1 MTYSELQVVLEVIL
15 EELNSDNVQQKCKIS
30 EKCFNHVFDLT
41 LTEKYI
47 IDGIDPEKFKN
58 GVQFLLENKEEIK
71 EWNNVNKI
79 IYKGLVLIYNNSK
92 QKERFCF
99 LNKILKYFYNKLVQK
114 LIEIQQPSHII
125 ALEDFMNLV
134 RDMLR
139 FVKLEVL
146 AQRFC
151 SKTIDFVSIKEAMEE
166 VYECITYPKVLKE
179 DCYQIIRNK
188 LKRKD
193 VTFLEFKVEQSHEKN
208 GECSDYYR
216 LSIDIAEE
224 NHVYTHKFFIKYLP
238 KNIEELYMEISMS
251 FTKEQKFY
259 KSFIPMLEK
268 LGYSNTTDFAPKCY
282 FSCKNLFLVFE
293 DLSVKGYRNLSFTE
307 PWTQHQLSPIL
318 KQLSKLHSC
327 TILFE
332 QKMAELLGYDI
343 KINDYFSDMVS
354 ESAISRDI
362 KSAPMSHAFIA
373 GSHHLVKKMC
383 NIFNNKNTDQITEIA
398 LKKLQSKFDVVQ
410 PSTTYRN
417 IINHGDLWSN
427 NIMFAENSSEYILL
441 DFASIRWCPPACD
454 FLMLLMINTDKITR
468 EHHALTLFNQYYL
481 SAQYVLNKYQINIK
495 SAISRH
501 EYLDF
506 FKEYK
511 ISVASIASGYLQV
524 KLLMEVDDPTGGD
537 ISLQDHCVNPESRR
551 KVLDKMWDR
560 MTGNYRMKEIIC
572 EIIDILSMNCNQV
585 M

>member
-1 MTYSELQVVLEVIL
+1 MTYSELQVVLEVVL
-15 EELNSDNVQQKCKIS
+15 EELNSDNVQQKCKIM
-30 EKCFNHVFDLT
+30 EKCFDHTFDLI
-41 LTEKYI
+41 LTEKFV

-58 GVQFLLENKEEIK
+58 GVQFLLENKEETK
-71 EWNNVNKI
+71 EWSNVNKI

-99 LNKILKYFYNKLVQK
+99 LNKILKYFYKKFVQK

-125 ALEDFMNLV
+125 SLEDFMNLV
-134 RDMLR
+134 RNMLR

-151 SKTIDFVSIKEAMEE
+151 SKTIDFGDIKEAMEE
-166 VYECITYPKVLKE
+166 VYECIRYPKILRE

-188 LKRKD
+188 LETQK
-193 VTFLEFKVEQSHEKN
+193 VTFLGFKVEQSHEKN

-216 LSIDIAEE
+216 LNIDVAEK
-224 NHVYTHKFFIKYLP
+224 NHIYTHKFFIKYLP
-238 KNIEELYMEISMS
+238 KNIEELYMEITMS
-251 FTKEQKFY
+251 FAKEQKFY
-259 KSFIPMLEK
+259 TSFIPMLEK
-268 LGYSNTTDFAPKCY
+268 LGFSNITDFAPKCY
-282 FSCKNLFLVFE
+282 FSCKNLFLVLE
-293 DLSVKGYRNLSFTE
+293 DLSVKGYKNLSLNK

-332 QKMAELLGYDI
+332 QKMSQLLGYEI

-373 GSHHLVKKMC
+373 GSHHLVQKYC
-383 NIFNNKNTDQITEIA
+383 NVLNIKNSNQITEIA
-398 LKKLQSKFDVVQ
+398 LKKLQSKFDVLQ
-410 PSTTYRN
+410 PSTKYRN

-427 NIMFAENSSEYILL
+427 NIMFAENSSECILI

-454 FLMLLMINTDKITR
+454 FLILLMINTDKITR
-468 EHHALTLFNQYYL
+468 EHYSLVLFNQYYL
-481 SAQYVLNKYQINIK
+481 STQSVLNQHHINSK

-524 KLLMEVDDPTGGD
+524 KLLVEVNDPTGGD
-537 ISLQDHCVNPESRR
+537 QSLQDHFVNPESRR
-551 KVLDKMWDR
+551 RVLDKMWDQ
-560 MTGNYRMKEIIC
+560 MKGNYRLEEIIC
-572 EIIDILSMNCNQV
+572 EIIDILSISCNEV
-585 M
+585 I